1 MMLRRRSTFA
11 ALLATMLVL
20 LIGATAASAAPPR
33 PGDDPFYRYSGTT
46 PLAQIAPGT
55 VLKSRTS
62 QLHVLSIPTLIT
74 AVQILYRST
83 GQQGQPTTNVT
94 SVLLPPLRLGAPRV
108 VSYNSFYDSLNPDD
122 EPSYTI
128 SGGGISLGGAIPQL
142 ESGLVQP
149 LLLAGYAV
157 AIPDTEG
164 QQADF
169 AAGPEYGY
177 NTIDGLRA
185 ALAAPATHLG
195 GSGAK
200 LGLIGYSGGAIATEW
215 AAELAPRYAPE
226 INTRLVG
233 AAMGGVLVDP
243 AHNLHYVDGSSV
255 WAGVMPMAI
264 IGVSRA
270 FNIDLTPYLSDYGL
284 QIYNRLQHATI
295 AQVLGQYPGLT
306 WAQMAKPEYS
316 VPESVPVYVHAVNQ
330 LIMGTGGTPTTPLF
344 IGQGANGELEGT
356 SGTRPGIGRG
366 DGVMVAGD
374 VRSLARQYCA
384 AGTKV
389 QYTQYDA
396 LSHITSAV
404 PWLATAVPWLTSR
417 FAGIPAPQNCSSIP
431 AGNPLTPIPEG

>member
-1 MMLRRRSTFA
+1 MMRRRA
-11 ALLATMLVL
+11 GLALVASMLVL
-20 LIGATAASAAPPR
+20 LVGATAAGAAPPR
-33 PGDDPFYRYSGTT
+33 PGQDPFYRYSGAT
-46 PLAQIAPGT
+46 PLAQLPPGT
-55 VLKSRTS
+55 VLNTRTK
-62 QLHVLSIPTLIT
+62 QLHVLSIPTLVT

-94 SVLLPPLRLGAPRV
+94 SVLLPPLQLGAPRV

-177 NTIDGLRA
+177 NTLDGLRA
-185 ALAAPATHLG
+185 ALAAPATHLQ
-195 GSGAK
+195 GANPK

-215 AAELAPRYAPE
+215 AAELAPRYAPD

-243 AHNLHYVDGSSV
+243 EHNLHYVDGSSI
-255 WAGVMPMAI
+255 WAGVIPMAI

-270 FNIDLTPYLSDYGL
+270 FGIDLTPYLSDYGL
-284 QIYNRLQHATI
+284 QIYNKLQHATI

-306 WAQMAKPEYS
+306 WAQLAKPQYS
-316 VPESVPVYVHAVNQ
+316 QPESVPAYVHAANQ

-356 SGTRPGIGRG
+356 PGTQPGIGRG
-366 DGVMVAGD
+366 DGVMIAGD
-374 VRSLARQYCA
+374 VRTLARKYCA

-396 LSHITSAV
+396 LSHVTSAV
-404 PWLATAVPWLTSR
+404 PWLATAVPWLTGR
-417 FAGIPAPQNCSSIP
+417 FAGFPATPNCSSIAP
-431 AGNPLTPIPEG
+431 GNALDPIPEG